1 MAPEQIM
8 GESRLASDVWSLGVL
23 LYLFSTGLLP
33 FYDDNQKTL
42 MDLILECNPQ
52 SPRNLEPELPLQLES
67 IILKCLQ
74 KDPNQRYPNAVI
86 LRNELIRAF
95 PGFGEGKVLPQS

>member
-8 GESRLASDVWSLGVL
+8 GESRLASDVWSLGVM
-23 LYLFSTGLLP
+23 LYLLSTGSLP
-33 FYDDNQKTL
+33 FYDDNQKIL
-42 MDLILECNPQ
+42 MYLILDCNPE

-74 KDPNQRYPNAVI
+74 KDPNLRYSNAVI
-86 LRNELIRAF
+86 LRGELRRVF
-95 PGFGEGKVLPQS
+95 PAFGEGKVLPQP